1 MTLQKTLRHI
11 ALTLLISVMPHC
23 VLANEVE
30 ESGIDSILLHLNL
43 EEVSITA
50 NRFREM
56 TPVQRLSG
64 KELDKLNS
72 YSVADAL
79 RHFTGVQLKDYG
91 GVGGIKTIDI
101 RSMGANHVGVF
112 YDGIQLG
119 NAQNGQIDLSMYSLD
134 NIDELAVYNGQKGEI
149 FQPAKDFGSA
159 SMLYIRSR
167 RPKFKDGKN
176 YHLKVS
182 SKFGSFATINPSFL
196 LENKINDSISVS
208 VSAEYLSSS
217 GKYDFRYRRVT
228 PDGTVAYDTTAT
240 RENGDIKALRV
251 EGGVYGTIN
260 DGYWR
265 VKLYTYNSE
274 RGIPGAIVNNVWRRG
289 ERLWD
294 NNTFIQGT
302 FQKDITRFFKTMVN
316 AKYAYYNTHYVNNDA
331 KLIAVDNR
339 YRQKEFYISTS
350 NALSIFRFWDIAL
363 SYDYQFNAL
372 NSDMANFAFPKRH
385 TNMLAL
391 ATSFQIWRMKI
402 QGSCLAT
409 FIKDK
414 TVTGDN
420 EGKKHAFSPSLL
432 FSLKPLKNGDLT
444 LRAFVKR
451 SFTMPTFNDLYYTDL
466 GNAALK
472 PEYATQYDGGVTY
485 MRTWERSF
493 VRGVRVQ
500 VDGYYNRVT
509 DKITAYPKGQ
519 QFRWTMLNLGEVE
532 IKGCDVAAEV
542 TISPVNKLFF
552 TVKGQ
557 YTYQNAID
565 ITDTNDSYYGDQIPY
580 VPRHSCSAMVQGVY
594 DGWGINYSFIY
605 AGERYSQQQNIPL
618 NRMQPWYTHDISLTK
633 EFKLKK
639 GSLLKGTFE
648 VNNFLNQA
656 YDVIQ
661 NYPMPGIN
669 YRLTLSYEI

>member
-11 ALTLLISVMPHC
+11 ALTLLISVMPCC

-159 SMLYIRSR
+159 GMLYIRSR

-294 NNTFIQGT
+294 NNTFVQGT

>member
-1 MTLQKTLRHI
+1 MTLQQHIKNFTLAILIGI
-11 ALTLLISVMPHC
+11 APFNIS
-23 VLANEVE
+23 ANEVE
-30 ESGIDSILLHLNL
+30 ESTIDSMLLQLNL
-43 EEVSITA
+43 NEVSITA

-64 KELDKLNS
+64 KALEKLNS

-159 SMLYIRSR
+159 GMLYIRSR
-167 RPKFKDGKN
+167 RPKFENGKN

-182 SKFGSFATINPSFL
+182 SKFGSFATINPSLL
-196 LENKINDSISVS
+196 LETKINDSISVS

-217 GKYDFRYRRVT
+217 GEYDFRYRRVT
-228 PDGTVAYDTTAT
+228 PNGEVAYDTTAT
-240 RENGDIKALRV
+240 RQNGDIKALRV
-251 EGGVYGTIN
+251 EGGVFGIIE

-294 NNTFIQGT
+294 NNTFVQGT
-302 FQKDITRFFKTMVN
+302 FSKDINRYYRTMVN

-331 KLIAVDNR
+331 KLIEVDNR
-339 YRQKEFYISTS
+339 YKQKEFYISTS
-350 NALSIFRFWDIAL
+350 HAFTPFRFWDIAL
-363 SYDYQFNAL
+363 AYDYQFNAL
-372 NSDMANFAFPKRH
+372 NSDIANFAFPKRH

-409 FIKDK
+409 FINDK
-414 TVTGDN
+414 TQTGDN
-420 EGKKHAFSPSLL
+420 EGKKRAFSPSVL

-444 LRAFVKR
+444 LRAFIKR

-466 GNAALK
+466 GNASLK
-472 PEYATQYDGGVTY
+472 PEYVTQYDGGVTY
-485 MRTWERSF
+485 MRQWNKKF
-493 VRGVRVQ
+493 VRQFRIQ
-500 VDGYYNRVT
+500 ADGYYNHVT
-509 DKITAYPKGQ
+509 DKIVAYPKGQ

-532 IKGCDVAAEV
+532 IKGCDVATEFTV
-542 TISPVNKLFF
+542 SPVNKLFF
-552 TVKGQ
+552 TIKGQ
-557 YTYQNAID
+557 YTYQHAVDVTNE
-565 ITDTNDSYYGDQIPY
+565 NDSYYGDQIPY
-580 VPRHSCSAMVQGVY
+580 VPRHSCSAAVQGEY
-594 DGWGINYSFIY
+594 DGWCINYSFIY
-605 AGERYSQQQNIPL
+605 AGERYSQQQNVRA
-618 NRMQPWYTHDISLTK
+618 NHMQPWYTHDISLTK
-633 EFKLKK
+633 EFKLKR
-639 GSLLKGTFE
+639 GSALKGTFE

-669 YRLTLSYEI
+669 YRFTLSFEI

>member
-1 MTLQKTLRHI
+1 MKFKSNIKTILLAI
-11 ALTLLISVMPHC
+11 ATSIASSTIY
-23 VLANEVE
+23 ANEVE
-30 ESGIDSILLHLNL
+30 ENAVDSMLLLLNL
-43 EEVSITA
+43 NEVSVTGNI
-50 NRFREM
+50 FREM
-56 TPVQRLSG
+56 TPVQRLNG
-64 KELDKLNS
+64 KELEKLNS

-159 SMLYIRSR
+159 GMLYIRSR
-167 RPKFKDGKN
+167 RPKFSEGKN
-176 YHLKVS
+176 LHLKVA
-182 SKFGSFATINPSFL
+182 SKFGSFATINPSLL
-196 LENKINDSISVS
+196 LETKINDSISVS
-208 VSAEYLSSS
+208 VSAEYLTSS
-217 GKYDFRYRRVT
+217 GEYDFRYRRVA

-240 RENGDIKALRV
+240 RQNGDIRALRV
-251 EGGVYGTIN
+251 EGGVFGTIN

-265 VKLYTYNSE
+265 VKLYNYNSE

-294 NNTFIQGT
+294 NNTFVQGT
-302 FQKDITRFFKTMVN
+302 ISKDFSKRYKAMVN
-316 AKYAYYNTHYVNNDA
+316 TKYAYYNTHYTNNDA
-331 KLIAVDNR
+331 KLIEVDNR
-339 YRQKEFYISTS
+339 YKQKEFYISTS
-350 NALSIFRFWDIAL
+350 HAVSLFRFWDLAVA
-363 SYDYQFNAL
+363 YDYQFNAL

-391 ATSFQIWRMKI
+391 ATSFQIWRLKI
-402 QGSCLAT
+402 QGSCLGT

-414 TVTGDN
+414 TQTGDN
-420 EGKKHAFSPSLL
+420 KGKRHAFSPSVLL
-432 FSLKPLKNGDLT
+432 SLKPLKSGDLT
-444 LRAFVKR
+444 IRAFVKR

-472 PEYATQYDGGVTY
+472 PEYATQYDGGITY
-485 MRTWERSF
+485 SRSWDNKFVRSF
-493 VRGVRVQ
+493 KVQ
-500 VDGYYNRVT
+500 TDGYYNRVT

-532 IKGCDVAAEV
+532 IKGCDAAAEV
-542 TISPVNKLFF
+542 TISPANKLFF
-552 TVKGQ
+552 TLKGQ
-557 YTYQNAID
+557 YTFQHAID
-565 ITDTNDSYYGDQIPY
+565 ITDVNDSYYGDQIPY
-580 VPRHSCSAMVQGVY
+580 VPRHSCSAMVQGAY
-594 DGWGINYSFIY
+594 YGWMLNYSFIY
-605 AGERYSQQQNIPL
+605 AGERYSGQQNVAA
-618 NRMQPWYTHDISLTK
+618 NHMQPWYTHDISLTK
-633 EFKLKK
+633 EFKLKH
-639 GSLLKGTFE
+639 GGALKGTFE

-669 YRLTLSYEI
+669 YRFTISYEL

>member
-1 MTLQKTLRHI
+1 MKFKSNIKTILLAI
-11 ALTLLISVMPHC
+11 AINIASSTTY
-23 VLANEVE
+23 ANKVE
-30 ESGIDSILLHLNL
+30 ESTVDSMLLLLNL
-43 EEVSITA
+43 NEVSVTGNI
-50 NRFREM
+50 FREM

-64 KELDKLNS
+64 KELEKLNS

-159 SMLYIRSR
+159 GMLYIRSR
-167 RPKFKDGKN
+167 RPKFSEGKN
-176 YHLKVS
+176 LHLKVA
-182 SKFGSFATINPSFL
+182 SKFGSFATINPSLL
-196 LENKINDSISVS
+196 LESKINDSISVS
-208 VSAEYLSSS
+208 VSAEYLASS
-217 GKYDFRYRRVT
+217 GEYDFRYRRVT

-240 RENGDIKALRV
+240 RQNGDIRAIRV
-251 EGGVYGTIN
+251 EGGVFGTIN

-265 VKLYTYNSE
+265 VKLYNYNSE

-294 NNTFIQGT
+294 NNTFVQGT
-302 FQKDITRFFKTMVN
+302 FSKDFSKRYRAMVN
-316 AKYAYYNTHYVNNDA
+316 AKYAYYNTHYTNNDA
-331 KLIAVDNR
+331 KLIEVDNR
-339 YRQKEFYISTS
+339 YKQKEFYISTS
-350 NALSIFRFWDIAL
+350 HAVSLFRFWDMAVA
-363 SYDYQFNAL
+363 YDYQFNAL
-372 NSDMANFAFPKRH
+372 NSDIANFAFPKRH

-391 ATSFQIWRMKI
+391 ATSFQIWRLKI
-402 QGSCLAT
+402 QGSCLGT

-414 TVTGDN
+414 TKTGDN
-420 EGKKHAFSPSLL
+420 SGKKHAFSPSVLL
-432 FSLKPLKNGDLT
+432 SLKPLKSGDLT
-444 LRAFVKR
+444 LRAFIKR

-472 PEYATQYDGGVTY
+472 PEYATQYDGGITY
-485 MRTWERSF
+485 SRSWDNKFVRSF
-493 VRGVRVQ
+493 RVQ
-500 VDGYYNRVT
+500 TDGYYNRVT

-532 IKGCDVAAEV
+532 IKGCDAAAEV
-542 TISPVNKLFF
+542 TISPANKLFF
-552 TVKGQ
+552 TLKGQ
-557 YTYQNAID
+557 YTFQQAID
-565 ITDTNDSYYGDQIPY
+565 VTDPTDSYYGDQIPY
-580 VPRHSCSAMVQGVY
+580 VPRHSCSAMVQGAY
-594 DGWGINYSFIY
+594 YGWMINYSFIY
-605 AGERYSQQQNIPL
+605 AGERYSQQQNITA
-618 NRMQPWYTHDISLTK
+618 NHMQPWYTHDISLTK
-633 EFKLKK
+633 EFKLKR
-639 GSLLKGTFE
+639 GGALKGTFE

-669 YRLTLSYEI
+669 YRFTISYEL